1 MKCKRC
7 NAEIENDSLF
17 CPNCG
22 EKVVRGRQCIHC
34 GEELE
39 EGAEFCPYCGK
50 RQSMQ
55 PQENSPKFRDRQ
67 DSPQKQKESLLSK
80 PWVLILLAV
89 LLFLFIYLLFF
100 NSKGDKVNDD
110 EDDLDKKE
118 VVSKD
123 STKLG
128 EGDSVSLANAIGQ
141 QLKEDSLMKVAKQKS
156 DSLAY
161 LKDSLKNRGKN
172 KQTSKSEK
180 AKPASS
186 SNRGSSTS
194 RQVSQ
199 GCNVAIQTGT
209 KNLGYGTYK
218 GTLVAGQ
225 PHGVNG
231 RLIFKTTHLIDSR
244 DSKGRVAE
252 PGDYVI
258 GEFYEGHLVQGIWYD
273 ANNQVKGSLII
284 GR

>member
-1 MKCKRC
+1 MKCKHC
-7 NAEIENDSLF
+7 NSEIESDALF

-22 EKVVRGRQCIHC
+22 KKVIKGRQCINC

-39 EGAEFCPYCGK
+39 DESEFCPQCGTK
-50 RQSMQ
+50 QNQ
-55 PQENSPKFRDRQ
+55 KAQESSPKGRAQQ
-67 DSPQKQKESLLSK
+67 DLPRKKSDNFLSK
-80 PWVLILLAV
+80 PWVLILLIA
-89 LLFLFIYLLFF
+89 LLCFFIYLLFF
-100 NSKGDKVNDD
+100 NANGDKINDD
-110 EDDLDKKE
+110 DDDLDKEE

-123 STKLG
+123 STRLDD
-128 EGDSVSLANAIGQ
+128 GDSVSLANAVEQ

-161 LKDSLKNRGKN
+161 LKDSLKNMSKDKQSPKN
-172 KQTSKSEK
+172 QTAS
-180 AKPASS
+180 PVSS
-186 SNRGSSTS
+186 SRRDPSTS
-194 RQVSQ
+194 RQTSRERSVT
-199 GCNVAIQTGT
+199 IQTGT

-218 GTLVAGQ
+218 GSLVSGQ

-231 RLIFKTTHLIDSR
+231 RLIFKSSHVIDSR
-244 DSKGRVAE
+244 DPKGRVAE

-273 ANNQVKGSLII
+273 ADNQVKGSIII

>member
-22 EKVVRGRQCIHC
+22 EKVIRGRQCVHC

-39 EGAEFCPYCGK
+39 EGADFCPYCGT
-50 RQSMQ
+50 RQSQQ
-55 PQENSPKFRDRQ
+55 PQESSPRPKVRKN
-67 DSPQKQKESLLSK
+67 SPQKKNDSFLSK
-80 PWVLILLAV
+80 PWVIILLA
-89 LLFLFIYLLFF
+89 LLLCLFIYLLFF
-100 NSKGDKVNDD
+100 NSKGDKVK
-110 EDDLDKKE
+110 DDLDE
-118 VVSKD
+118 EELVSESRPNPVD
-123 STKLG
+123 S
-128 EGDSVSLANAIGQ
+128 DSVCLADSVEQ
-141 QLKEDSLMKVAKQKS
+141 QLKEDSLMKVAKQKT

-161 LKDSLKNRGKN
+161 LKDSLNNLGKN
-172 KQTSKSEK
+172 KQASKSET

-186 SNRGSSTS
+186 PNRGSSTA
-194 RQVSQ
+194 RQVSERRSATPQ
-199 GCNVAIQTGT
+199 AGT
-209 KNLGYGTYK
+209 RNLGYGTYK
-218 GTLVAGQ
+218 GSLVAGQ

-231 RLIFKTTHLIDSR
+231 RLIFKTSHLIDSR

-273 ANNQVKGSLII
+273 ANNQVKGSIII